1 MSLPVQ
7 FFDRHAAGNIVSKLT
22 YETEQ
27 LSTIVTKIAL
37 DAIRDILTVLG
48 IVGYMLY
55 LDWVLTMIFAIMA
68 PVMAWYLKQVS
79 PKLRGAG
86 AEVQQ

>member
-27 LSTIVTKIAL
+27 LSTIVTK
-37 DAIRDILTVLG
+37 
-48 IVGYMLY
+48 
-55 LDWVLTMIFAIMA
+55 
-68 PVMAWYLKQVS
+68 
-79 PKLRGAG
+79 
-86 AEVQQ
+86 

>member
-1 MSLPVQ
+1 MP
-7 FFDRHAAGNIVSKLT
+7 AGNIVSKLT

-68 PVMAWYLKQVS
+68 PVMAWYLKASVS
-79 PKLRGAG
+79 QIKGCWS
-86 AEVQQ
+86 